1 MDNDLAAND
10 PYREMNTGED
20 EIRPEFLRK
29 NKNSAAQGILNAAEQ
44 VALAKAGGKAPTGG
58 AGAAEV
64 IRDAETADAVK
75 HLYNGGENGPQKVEN
90 DENKS
95 RVPTS
100 VKIAAPFIIIVL
112 AVFAIIGLVI
122 ALPVM
127 MIGAIDYNLQKALGF
142 THTVGILEE
151 QGEYVTAEMLGK
163 GNVPSQYASDLA
175 SNGMEVGQL
184 LANGDF
190 VRTDTYIANIDERND
205 LVASASGFVYSS
217 NEEGELAL
225 LYDGNIIKAG
235 DFVAA
240 VESDPKLYAAYSA
253 AADLSA
259 KYYYSDDVT
268 RVYNDMQLSRGNFN
282 NWEATGDY
290 KVDEES
296 YLDILYT
303 ILDANSP
310 ELQLGGVHEDTKCIG
325 ENCVNEP
332 NGGGGT
338 GYTPPKHLAIRTA
351 NWPEWKAR
359 GEEGTFVENVSEGE
373 AEEIT
378 NTIAEKT
385 KEYII
390 DWDDDEE
397 EEILRDKDGK
407 EIGRQWHEW
416 EDPVITSA
424 NESDA
429 WQNATHRAAELLNTA
444 VSSREPYIA
453 SSAFIAI
460 EEPINR
466 ARIGNNGPI
475 NQVMNTLS
483 TPTSVTYQDVQTG
496 EEVTKNISIF
506 ETTNFQAAVGEKP
519 YSTEEAANFARDRV
533 LQTTGQADKQTIK
546 HATVSSDGR
555 ANSTTAVRNGLGINP
570 DEDHADV
577 DTISKANSSI
587 NLAISR
593 KNSVTFS
600 SVVGANRILEGG
612 SFLSNNINQ
621 HVLGSMPSDAAT
633 VADYQSEVNK
643 VMARKEEADRASR
656 SPFDISSPNTFL
668 GSIVH
673 NLATTMIGVYGS
685 GATSML
691 STVRAAGNVTGDAV
705 AGLFGTA
712 NAESWDQQFTGMS
725 PSNCETVQAVS
736 TVGDLYCTSHNTN
749 NTDYMDYTREGW
761 MNTIVGDS
769 IDGDGNI
776 IEGSALE
783 QFVTMGMDRP
793 TTVGVKSA
801 EVCQRYHEYND
812 TLGDKIKNLF
822 ASITGTYEI
831 CKTDDDEEFEK
842 FATGA
847 VFTRGP
853 EGGTEGEEGGGE
865 TRECTEGGPIT
876 YIGDS
881 ISNMA
886 QDQIRA
892 LLPEVDFTVEDGK
905 AMQKNFWSGS
915 TGPALEILE
924 KKKSENDIKDFV
936 VIQIGT
942 NNFLDSAHPEYD
954 VGWLKDEYFDKIKEY
969 VGDKKVVLVTN
980 YDGGDTSRFN
990 QNNEVIANAVSKYGW
1005 TVANWH
1011 KIATLSDVTD
1021 ADHDY
1026 GYKVHLT
1033 DQGKQ
1038 KFANMIYRALVAAG
1052 YKGGCGGAGG
1062 NGEID
1067 VELFTAYILYDEVH
1081 SLLSGESTAVARARE
1096 QYYAKHPQDNS
1107 EAAVLARRS
1116 GMTKYEAEI
1125 ALAYEDYLIEIAMY
1139 DASNR
1144 YQFGE
1149 LALNIDQPIL
1159 KHHSD
1164 ETTVNLYAWYQKE
1177 VEYKDVRNRQE
1188 MTA

>member
-20 EIRPEFLRK
+20 EIRPEFLQK

-44 VALAKAGGKAPTGG
+44 VALAKAGGKAPAGG
-58 AGAAEV
+58 AGATKAV
-64 IRDAETADAVK
+64 GDAKAADASK
-75 HLYNGGENGPQKVEN
+75 NLYNGGENGPQEVEN
-90 DENKS
+90 DDNKS

-100 VKIAAPFIIIVL
+100 MKIAAPFIIIVL
-112 AVFAIIGLVI
+112 AIFAIIGLVI

-205 LVASASGFVYSS
+205 LVASASGFAYSS

-310 ELQLGGVHEDTKCIG
+310 ELQLGGVHEDTECSDFD
-325 ENCVNEP
+325 CVVEHSR
-332 NGGGGT
+332 GT
-338 GYTPPKHLAIRTA
+338 EGFNPLKHKEAGKRKA
-351 NWPEWKAR
+351 NWPEWK
-359 GEEGTFVENVSEGE
+359 EKNEDGTFVENVSEGE

-378 NTIAEKT
+378 STIAEKT

-390 DWDDDEE
+390 SWSPTEW
-397 EEILRDKDGK
+397 EEIFYDKDGK
-407 EIGRQWHEW
+407 ETGRQWHDE
-416 EDPVITSA
+416 ENPVITSDD
-424 NESDA
+424 ESDA

-483 TPTSVTYQDVQTG
+483 TPTLVTYQDVQTG

-533 LQTTGQADKQTIK
+533 LQTTGQADQQTIK

-555 ANSTTAVRNGLGINP
+555 ANSTTAVRNGLGRNP
-570 DEDHADV
+570 DEDHADLE
-577 DTISKANSSI
+577 TISKANSSI

-621 HVLGSMPSDAAT
+621 HVLGSMPSDATT
-633 VADYQSEVNK
+633 VANYQSEVNK
-643 VMARKEEADRASR
+643 IMARKEEADRASR

-822 ASITGTYEI
+822 ASIKGTYKI
-831 CKTDDDEEFEK
+831 CKTDDDENFEK

-853 EGGTEGEEGGGE
+853 EGGVEGE
-865 TRECTEGGPIT
+865 
-876 YIGDS
+876 
-881 ISNMA
+881 
-886 QDQIRA
+886 
-892 LLPEVDFTVEDGK
+892 DG
-905 AMQKNFWSGS
+905 S
-915 TGPALEILE
+915 
-924 KKKSENDIKDFV
+924 
-936 VIQIGT
+936 
-942 NNFLDSAHPEYD
+942 
-954 VGWLKDEYFDKIKEY
+954 
-969 VGDKKVVLVTN
+969 
-980 YDGGDTSRFN
+980 
-990 QNNEVIANAVSKYGW
+990 
-1005 TVANWH
+1005 
-1011 KIATLSDVTD
+1011 
-1021 ADHDY
+1021 
-1026 GYKVHLT
+1026 
-1033 DQGKQ
+1033 
-1038 KFANMIYRALVAAG
+1038 
-1052 YKGGCGGAGG
+1052 
-1062 NGEID
+1062 GEID
-1067 VELFTAYILYDEVH
+1067 VELFTAYMLYDEVR

-1139 DASNR
+1139 DASDR

-1149 LALNIDQPIL
+1149 LALNIDRPIL